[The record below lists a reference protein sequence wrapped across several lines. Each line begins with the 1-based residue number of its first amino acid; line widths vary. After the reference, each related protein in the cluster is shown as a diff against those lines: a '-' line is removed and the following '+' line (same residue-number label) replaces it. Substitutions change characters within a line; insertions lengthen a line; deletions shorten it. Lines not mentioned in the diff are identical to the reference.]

1 MLCRMPRRP
10 ASGGRPSKGDREP
23 LTTRAPTPL
32 AQAVRDDAERL
43 GLTYSDHIANILA
56 AKYGFPPITA
66 PKDETQ
72 MQLSA

>member
-1 MLCRMPRRP
+1 MICSMARRP
-10 ASGGRPSKGDREP
+10 ATGGRPSKGDREP

-32 AQAVRDDAERL
+32 AQAVRDDADRL

-56 AKYGFPPITA
+56 AKYGFPPVST
-66 PKDETQ
+66 PKDEAQ